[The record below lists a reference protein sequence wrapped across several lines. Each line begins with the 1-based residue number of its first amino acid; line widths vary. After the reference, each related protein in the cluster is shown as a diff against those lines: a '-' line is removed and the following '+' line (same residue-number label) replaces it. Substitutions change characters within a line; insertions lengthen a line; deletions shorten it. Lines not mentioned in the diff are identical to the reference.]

1 MANHCERMYD
11 YHVWA
16 NKTIFNRLK
25 ELPPH
30 LYNQEIESVFS
41 SVSKVMAH
49 IYKVDYG
56 WMEIFLGK
64 EMSEAMTDSFRI
76 EADAETKTLTELEAM
91 YDELAAKFKRHISSH
106 PNLENEVILHN
117 PYAGVLHTRYSEFV
131 TQVVNHGTYH
141 RGNLSAM
148 LRQLGH
154 SSVMTEYGL
163 FMHLSPESG
172 MAAEAAQSN

>member
-1 MANHCERMYD
+1 MNHCVKMYD

-25 ELPPH
+25 ELPEH
-30 LYNQEIESVFS
+30 LYNQEIQSVFPS
-41 SVSKVMAH
+41 ISKLMAH
-49 IYKVDYG
+49 IYKVDFG
-56 WMEIFLGK
+56 WFNILKGQ

-76 EADAETKTLTELEAM
+76 EAEAETKSLTELEAM
-91 YDELAAKFKRHISSH
+91 YDSLAARFKAYIVAH
-106 PNLENEVILHN
+106 PNLENDVVLHN

-131 TQVVNHGTYH
+131 IQVANHGTYH

-163 FMHLSPESG
+163 FMHLPHESSTSAVTAHG
-172 MAAEAAQSN
+172 